1 MVKDKKYSQVG
12 VSLPQSLLEIID
24 KDRGKI
30 PRSVW
35 IVDLL
40 KKALEQGTQ
49 END

>member
-1 MVKDKKYSQVG
+1 MVKAKKFRQVG
-12 VSLPQSLLEIID
+12 VSLPESLLERID

-40 KKALEQGTQ
+40 QKALEQGTQ
-49 END
+49 KK

>member
-1 MVKDKKYSQVG
+1 MVKEKKCRQVG
-12 VSLPQSLLEIID
+12 VSLPESLLERID

-40 KKALEQGTQ
+40 QKALEQGTQ
-49 END
+49 NND

>member
-1 MVKDKKYSQVG
+1 MVKEKKFRQVG
-12 VSLPQSLLEIID
+12 VSLPETLLERVD

-40 KKALEQGTQ
+40 QKALEQGTQ
-49 END
+49 KND

>member
-1 MVKDKKYSQVG
+1 MVKEKKYRQVG
-12 VSLPQSLLEIID
+12 ISLPESLLERID

-40 KKALEQGTQ
+40 QKALEQGAQ
-49 END
+49 NND